1 MSGLTLHQRYYGINR
16 ALSSY
21 LIDKGISCPIIK
33 FGIDPAT
40 LKDRSKPQAGFSYPY
55 LQTFILNQ
63 KPVAFTSL
71 ESGTLTEF
79 DFQVSFFTAPKDE
92 YGNDADYF
100 LPFTAVVNAL
110 SDVNLRLLE
119 YYDHGTDKLTTY
131 ADLIAPLMIEQQ
143 FGMKSGQGVP
153 AAFLIAK
160 MRAVCGYAIAPTE
173 EAILS
178 TDLDSA
184 FDPTME

>member
-1 MSGLTLHQRYYGINR
+1 MSGLTLQQRYYGINR

-33 FGIDPAT
+33 YGIDPAT
-40 LKDRSKPQAGFSYPY
+40 LKDRSNPSAGFSYPY
-55 LQTFILNQ
+55 LQTFIPNQ
-63 KPVAFTSL
+63 NPVAFTSL
-71 ESGTLTEF
+71 DSGTLTEF
-79 DFQVSFFTAPKDE
+79 DFQVSFFTAPEDE
-92 YGNDADYF
+92 FGNDEDYF
-100 LPFTAVVNAL
+100 LPFVAVINAL
-110 SDVNLRLLE
+110 SDVNLRLLD
-119 YYDHGTDKLTTY
+119 YYDKGTDSLTTY
-131 ADLIAPLMIEQQ
+131 ADLVAPLMISQE
-143 FGMKSGQGVP
+143 FGIKSGQGVP